1 MEGTQNTEC
10 NAKCSGTDK
19 VRNPGLGPDPDHSAK
34 NGQEK
39 VQNWAQGPEFF
50 WDAPGLPE

>member
-19 VRNPGLGPDPDHSAK
+19 VRNPGLGPDPVHSAK